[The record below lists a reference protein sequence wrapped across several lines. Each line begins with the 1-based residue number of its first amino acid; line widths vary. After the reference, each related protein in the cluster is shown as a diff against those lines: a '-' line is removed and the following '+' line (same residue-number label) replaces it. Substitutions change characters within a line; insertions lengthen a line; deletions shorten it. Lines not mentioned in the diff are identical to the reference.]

1 MIADGPGNYLT
12 PEEHA
17 NVALLGQARSRW
29 DNSAFRE
36 VECSVRENS
45 LHVRAP
51 GAVMCASV

>member
-1 MIADGPGNYLT
+1 MIADAPGNCLT

-36 VECSVRENS
+36 VECSPAKTLFTLEPRE
-45 LHVRAP
+45 R
-51 GAVMCASV
+51 